1 MRPFGQRE
9 VRAMATDLFRR
20 YLRAALVV
28 GAGALLA
35 AAARAD
41 VPKELFD
48 TLKVDRSASPK
59 QLYDAIT
66 KRYLDPAQGAG
77 KGKYADLWEPIAFSK
92 YFDPHT
98 FYEPPTTVK
107 DVAGREECVEC
118 HQDETPGWVRAWKG
132 SGHANLGE
140 IRKLKPSDPRYY
152 KKQEL
157 ETVEKNLRSM
167 GKLGAN
173 QNLKEV
179 SCIDC
184 HVDIGTTKKAD
195 HRKDLRLPT
204 AEVCGTCH
212 LEQFAERESERDT
225 QIWPQNQWPAGR
237 PSHALDYRA
246 NVETGIW
253 AGMPQREVAEGCT
266 TCHHNQNKCDT
277 CHTRHEFSVVEAR
290 KPEACAI
297 CHRGIDHNNYEN
309 YIMSK
314 HGSTYT
320 TLGDKWN
327 WEVELKDAYT
337 KGGMTAPTCQTCHM
351 EYDGKYSHNVV
362 RKVRWAN
369 YPSVPGVAEHI
380 NDKWFEQRK
389 ESWIKTCTQCHGE
402 RMARSY
408 FELIDNATLQGLEK
422 FQEAKAVVDK
432 LYADG
437 LLPGQKTNRPAPPT
451 PEKDAAAQF
460 FQLFWAQ
467 GNNPSAVE
475 FEVMEMGENDLVKLH
490 VAAAHVNPGNWT
502 YTEGWE
508 PMLRAYSKVMN
519 ENTELREKAAL
530 HAKIAHLEE
539 ATRFAWLDLTS
550 SEKKASLGGLGGILL
565 LAGAVTLRGWRR
577 RKDG

>member
-1 MRPFGQRE
+1 
-9 VRAMATDLFRR
+9 
-20 YLRAALVV
+20 
-28 GAGALLA
+28 
-35 AAARAD
+35 
-41 VPKELFD
+41 
-48 TLKVDRSASPK
+48 
-59 QLYDAIT
+59 
-66 KRYLDPAQGAG
+66 
-77 KGKYADLWEPIAFSK
+77 
-92 YFDPHT
+92 
-98 FYEPPTTVK
+98 
-107 DVAGREECVEC
+107 
-118 HQDETPGWVRAWKG
+118 
-132 SGHANLGE
+132 
-140 IRKLKPSDPRYY
+140 
-152 KKQEL
+152 
-157 ETVEKNLRSM
+157 VEKNLRSM
-167 GKLGAN
+167 GKLGAS

-320 TLGDKWN
+320 TLGNKWN

-351 EYDGKYSHNVV
+351 EYNGKFSHNVV

-369 YPSVPGVAEHI
+369 YPSVPGIAEHI

-389 ESWIKTCTQCHGE
+389 ESWIETCTQCHGE

-408 FELIDNATLQGLEK
+408 FELIDKATLQGLEK
-422 FQEAKAVVDK
+422 FQEARAVVDK

-437 LLPGQKTNRPAPPT
+437 LLPGQKTNR
-451 PEKDAAAQF
+451 
-460 FQLFWAQ
+460 
-467 GNNPSAVE
+467 S
-475 FEVMEMGENDLVKLH
+475 
-490 VAAAHVNPGNWT
+490 
-502 YTEGWE
+502 
-508 PMLRAYSKVMN
+508 
-519 ENTELREKAAL
+519 
-530 HAKIAHLEE
+530 I
-539 ATRFAWLDLTS
+539 
-550 SEKKASLGGLGGILL
+550 
-565 LAGAVTLRGWRR
+565 
-577 RKDG
+577 